1 MVRHDPLRHRGPP
14 LGGKL
19 IPVLPSVPSSL
30 LTLRPVEE
38 YERLWSAG
46 MVNLDQTIRTI
57 QAYLEIGLPG
67 ANTDEL
73 EELSNRL
80 ATLVKKDAHK

>member
-1 MVRHDPLRHRGPP
+1 MVRHDPLNHRGPP

-19 IPVLPSVPSSL
+19 TTVMPLVPSSL

-38 YERLWSAG
+38 YERLWAAG
-46 MVNLDQTIRTI
+46 VIDLTQAIRTI
-57 QAYLEIGLPG
+57 QAYLEISLPG

-73 EELSNRL
+73 EELSDRL
-80 ATLVKKDAHK
+80 VTLVKRTRE